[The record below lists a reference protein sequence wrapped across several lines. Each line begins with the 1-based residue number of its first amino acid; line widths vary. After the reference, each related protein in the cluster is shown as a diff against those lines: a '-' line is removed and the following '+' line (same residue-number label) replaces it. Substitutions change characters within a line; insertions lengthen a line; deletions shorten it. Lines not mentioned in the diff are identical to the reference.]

1 MSKTVRVTFLRDNP
15 IILRGCASFLLVAR
29 VVEKFSL
36 MIETD
41 NEELVQGV
49 YPGDLIIASALEG
62 GEIAPALFLL
72 EMVKTCHTPVIV
84 LGKNHPAS
92 RRLPCVI
99 SAATRIEMRCDIRR
113 GTHPEQHLLCTTDE
127 FTGMILYSEGDELVI
142 ENPPERLKLSR
153 LAWNLSL
160 VETELP

>member
-1 MSKTVRVTFLRDNP
+1 MPKTVRVPFLRDDP
-15 IILRGCASFLLVAR
+15 IILRGDVSFLLVAC
-29 VVEKFSL
+29 VAEKFPL

-41 NEELVQGV
+41 NEELIQGV

-72 EMVKTCHTPVIV
+72 EMVKTYHTPVIV

-99 SAATRIEMRCDIRR
+99 SAATRIEMRCDIHS

-127 FTGMILYSEGDELVI
+127 FTGMILYSDGNELVI
-142 ENPPERLKLSR
+142 ENSPERLKVSR
-153 LAWNLSL
+153 LTWNLSL
-160 VETELP
+160 TETKLP